1 MVSIRTATKAD
12 AFAVAATLSE
22 AFRDDPAWAM
32 SLPDDATRQRRLARY
47 YERAAR
53 RHPERVDVAEEDGHV
68 IGAII
73 FDPPATGSR
82 LASRLASDLVP
93 RLISRL
99 ASRLPIRRGT
109 VSRLASRRLGGLTDA
124 VLARLQRIVPGSALR
139 GLMHTRAVGAYRPA
153 EPHWYLRDIAAS
165 PRARGRGVGSAL
177 LRHRLAVIDAGGR
190 EPVFLEATSAGS
202 RRLYERFG
210 FRAVGTVPTRPGEQS
225 TAMIR
230 PPAAE
235 PGSGEG
241 PA

>member
-12 AFAVAATLSE
+12 AAAVAATLSE

-53 RHPERVDVAEEDGHV
+53 RHPERVDVAEEDGRV
-68 IGAII
+68 IGAMV

-82 LASRLASDLVP
+82 LV
-93 RLISRL
+93 SRL

-109 VSRLASRRLGGLTDA
+109 VSRLASRRLAGLTDS

-210 FRAVGTVPTRPGEQS
+210 FRAMGTVPTRPGEQS